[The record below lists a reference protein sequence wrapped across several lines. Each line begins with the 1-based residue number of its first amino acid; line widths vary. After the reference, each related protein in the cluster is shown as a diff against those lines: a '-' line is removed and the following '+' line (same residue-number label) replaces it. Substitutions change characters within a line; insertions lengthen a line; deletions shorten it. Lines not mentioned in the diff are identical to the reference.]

1 MLPCENCIHKNVCAY
16 KEDYREFLDGT
27 MKTVVEDMPRFMD
40 MPHCMDITVSCKYF
54 REDGRTER
62 VFQ

>member
-27 MKTVVEDMPRFMD
+27 MKTVVENMPDFT
-40 MPHCMDITVSCKYF
+40 DITVSCKYF
-54 REDGRTER
+54 RENRRTER
-62 VFQ
+62 NIL

>member
-27 MKTVVEDMPRFMD
+27 MKTVVEN
-40 MPHCMDITVSCKYF
+40 MPHFTDITVSCKYF
-54 REDGRTER
+54 REDRRTER
-62 VFQ
+62 